1 MKRGLS
7 FNVKILWCR
16 NDIFIIIINIF
27 VTCFLFSKD
36 FETFFFFVRNW
47 RMQNGKSHI
56 LLLVLIWQL
65 TTRCQLFAYNFFYIQ
80 STSLDKAIF
89 FNETVFF
96 VIIWCTFANYQC
108 KVHKCKLLVLKKY
121 YYGIHF
127 KQLKK
132 QTGKHLFQSF
142 IDSYAIRTLSVHT
155 VQTFIMAFTSIT
167 QFLFRLKR
175 TFQYVA
181 Q

>member
-1 MKRGLS
+1 MFSIFQR
-7 FNVKILWCR
+7 LW
-16 NDIFIIIINIF
+16 N
-27 VTCFLFSKD
+27 
-36 FETFFFFVRNW
+36 FFFFSFEIGGCKMEKVTYFYLFWFDNW
-47 RMQNGKSHI
+47 RHDVNCLRI
-56 LLLVLIWQL
+56 I
-65 TTRCQLFAYNFFYIQ
+65 FFYIQ

-142 IDSYAIRTLSVHT
+142 IDSTRYVHWVYTRCKLLSWHLQVLLN
-155 VQTFIMAFTSIT
+155 FYSD
-167 QFLFRLKR
+167 
-175 TFQYVA
+175 
-181 Q
+181 